1 MVKNVKVENWL
12 VFAWHHSVNY
22 LLMNVNGKFWPFK
35 NSLIKEDIDKWFF
48 ICEIHWNRLKDTF
61 SERYKISDEPYQ
73 MVEMFYRSSY
83 FILLSPF
90 YKIYLFGH
98 AIMYKTTYNFFSSQQ
113 CNRNK
118 AVKNIG
124 HVKFNFCRIL

>member
-1 MVKNVKVENWL
+1 MKIGLKIPVQ
-12 VFAWHHSVNY
+12 
-22 LLMNVNGKFWPFK
+22 
-35 NSLIKEDIDKWFF
+35 
-48 ICEIHWNRLKDTF
+48 KDTNL
-61 SERYKISDEPYQ
+61 YAAKQNI
-73 MVEMFYRSSY
+73 EMFYRSSY